1 MTYYALKS
9 KPNFAGM
16 LKLQFKDQRRK
27 PFWIMEDAFSIGSSR
42 DNNLVLTDAG
52 IKDVHV
58 RFISQGDSFVVKTA
72 NNDASLEV
80 NGVPTEQISVSCGDL
95 IQIGEVKLQVVDPL
109 DNTVNSAAPYWSLI
123 ADSSWLSGQE
133 FPLHA
138 LPGAKV
144 TVGRGSHCD
153 IVFAGT
159 HLSRQHAE
167 LDVGKELLKIRD
179 LNSANGT
186 FVNGKRIQEAVLK
199 AGDRLRLDVYSFR
212 VFGPGIELP
221 AASTTARFKAIT
233 DEDLAKALSKSR
245 KSWKT
250 RSTSPGNRIEEKT
263 GPSKAFTWISGV
275 LIVCLF
281 AAALFMVLGIY

>member
-1 MTYYALKS
+1 MTYYTLKS

-27 PFWIMEDAFSIGSSR
+27 PFWVMEDTFSIGSGR

-52 IKDVHV
+52 IKNVHV
-58 RFISQGDSFVVKTA
+58 RFISQGDSFVIKTA
-72 NNDASLEV
+72 DNDALLEV
-80 NGVPTEQISVSCGDL
+80 NGVATEQINVSCGDL

-133 FPLHA
+133 FPLHT
-138 LPGAKV
+138 LPGTSI
-144 TVGRGSHCD
+144 TVGRGSQCD

-167 LDVGKELLKIRD
+167 LHVGVDSLTIRD

-186 FVNGKRIQEAVLK
+186 FVNGKRVQEAVLK

-212 VFGPGIELP
+212 IFGPGIKLP

-233 DEDLAKALSKSR
+233 DKDLDKALSKSR

-250 RSTSPGNRIEEKT
+250 RSTSPGNRIEPESRPGKT
-263 GPSKAFTWISGV
+263 FTWVTGV

-281 AAALFMVLGIY
+281 AAALLMVLGI